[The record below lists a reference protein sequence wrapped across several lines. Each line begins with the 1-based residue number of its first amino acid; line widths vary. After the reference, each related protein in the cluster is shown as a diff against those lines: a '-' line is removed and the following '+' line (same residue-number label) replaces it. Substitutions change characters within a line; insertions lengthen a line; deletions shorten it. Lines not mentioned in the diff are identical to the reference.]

1 MNLNK
6 PFPIG
11 TPGYYQAELKAKDE
25 YIEILKRE
33 VIYLQAELAEFNKKN
48 EVIKW
53 ISLIGFLNF

>member
-11 TPGYYQAELKAKDE
+11 TPGYYQAELRAKDE

-33 VIYLQAELAEFNKKN
+33 VIYLQAELSEANKKIRKWLN
-48 EVIKW
+48 E
-53 ISLIGFLNF
+53 